1 MFRTFDVLVLISAIL
16 SLTLSVYLF
25 VFSDKYIA
33 LYVGIW
39 VPSVLGFGI
48 YVKLLRIVHFVLY
61 KNLKDEA
68 MEDVDNG

>member
-1 MFRTFDVLVLISAIL
+1 MFRTFDVLVLISALL

-25 VFSDKYIA
+25 IFSDKYIA

-39 VPSVLGFGI
+39 VPSMLGFGI

-61 KNLKDEA
+61 KNLKTQE
-68 MEDVDNG
+68 EEVNNNG